1 MSSAFHSVP
10 AASDI
15 PLLVFGDHAS
25 KVIAPRYKNL
35 GLTGGDLTR
44 HIAWD
49 IGTEGVIR
57 ALCERFG
64 AAGHICGFSRLLIDA
79 NRDPNGPGLIP
90 EVSDG
95 TLIPGNENLPE
106 MERAVRMAEFYTPYH
121 GGLAKAVEDLKR
133 AHKDPLIVSVHSFTP
148 LPLTGPD
155 SAQGRP
161 MDLAL
166 LVKEDTDTAEGF
178 MAGAAKHLPG
188 FDTRIN
194 EPYSAYDLNYTID
207 VHASRKGSGGCRH
220 LAIEIRQDHIGTDDQ
235 AASFAKALG
244 DILADLI

>member
-1 MSSAFHSVP
+1 MTSAFQTLP
-10 AASDI
+10 AADDGA

-25 KVIAPRYKNL
+25 RVIPARYGDL
-35 GLTGGDLTR
+35 GLSGDDLTR
-44 HIAWD
+44 HIAHD
-49 IGTEGVIR
+49 IGTDAVIH
-57 ALCERFG
+57 ALCGRFG

-79 NRDPNGPGLIP
+79 NRDPNAPGLIP
-90 EVSDG
+90 QSSDG
-95 TLIPGNENLPE
+95 TLIPGNQALPE

-121 GGLAKAVEDLKR
+121 GGLARAVQTLKA

-148 LPLTGPD
+148 KPITGE
-155 SAQGRP
+155 ARA

-166 LVKEDTDTAEGF
+166 LVKEDTQSAEVF
-178 MAGAAKHLPG
+178 MKSAARDLPD

-207 VHASRKGSGGCRH
+207 VHAQNTRH
-220 LAIEIRQDHIGTDDQ
+220 LAIEIRQDHIQTQDT
-235 AASFAKALG
+235 AAAIAAALG

>member
-1 MSSAFHSVP
+1 MNPAFQTLP
-10 AASDI
+10 AKGAT

-25 KVIAPRYKNL
+25 RRIPARYQDL
-35 GLTGGDLTR
+35 GLSGEDLTR

-49 IGTEGVIR
+49 IGTEAVIR

-79 NRDPNGPGLIP
+79 NRDPNAPGLIP
-90 EVSDG
+90 NVSDG
-95 TLIPGNENLPE
+95 TDISGNMHLPE

-121 GGLAKAVEDLKR
+121 GGLAKAVETLKR

-148 LPLTGPD
+148 KPLTGEK
-155 SAQGRP
+155 RE

-166 LVKEDTDTAEGF
+166 LVKDDTKSADKF
-178 MAGAAKHLPG
+178 MSAAAQHLPG

-207 VHASRKGSGGCRH
+207 VHASSARH
-220 LAIEIRQDHIGTDDQ
+220 LAIEIRQDHIETQ
-235 AASFAKALG
+235 SKAESFAVLLG
-244 DILADLI
+244 NILADLI

>member
-1 MSSAFHSVP
+1 MSSAFHSIP
-10 AASDI
+10 AASVM

-25 KVIAPRYKNL
+25 RAIPPRYKEL
-35 GLTGGDLTR
+35 GLSGGDLTR

-49 IGTEGVIR
+49 IGTEVVIR
-57 ALCERFG
+57 GLCERFG

-90 EVSDG
+90 QSSDG
-95 TLIPGNENLPE
+95 TLIPGNAGLSE

-121 GGLAKAVEDLKR
+121 GALAKAVQDLKR

-155 SAQGRP
+155 SEKGRP

-178 MAGAAKHLPG
+178 MAGAEKYLPD
-188 FDTRIN
+188 FDRRIN

-207 VHASRKGSGGCRH
+207 VHASGCRH
-220 LAIEIRQDHIGTDDQ
+220 LAIEIRQDHIETD
-235 AASFAKALG
+235 AKAGSFAKVLG
-244 DILADLI
+244 DILAGLV

>member
-1 MSSAFHSVP
+1 MNPAFQTVP
-10 AASDI
+10 AASAGA
-15 PLLVFGDHAS
+15 PLLIIGDHAS
-25 KVIAPRYKNL
+25 RVIPPRYKDL
-35 GLTGGDLTR
+35 GLTGEDLTR

-49 IGTEGVIR
+49 IGTQVVID
-57 ALCERFG
+57 ALCARFG

-79 NRDPNGPGLIP
+79 NRDPNAAGLIP

-95 TLIPGNENLPE
+95 TVIAGNQDLPE
-106 MERAVRMAEFYTPYH
+106 MERAVRMAEFYSPYH
-121 GGLAKAVEDLKR
+121 GALAKAVEDLKR

-155 SAQGRP
+155 SEYGRP

-166 LVKEDTDTAEGF
+166 LVKEDEKTAGEF
-178 MAGAAKHLPG
+178 MKGAAKHLPE

-194 EPYSAYDLNYTID
+194 EPYSAYDLNHTID
-207 VHASRKGSGGCRH
+207 VHAAGTRH
-220 LAIEIRQDHIGTDDQ
+220 LAIEIRQDHIGTT
-235 AASFAKALG
+235 AEAEHFAIALG